1 MTDISASL
9 QMAMYPTNTAVVF
22 GEAHSRLDARPFT
35 FTANPHTEVQI
46 KKEQTL
52 DDEGPTAIKR
62 KQESQ
67 ASTTAQSKRHK
78 THTPIPEPEPA
89 PEARCY
95 TPYPEA
101 ESEPYSPT
109 DLDQAGTNHID
120 EVLQDVIRASVRDMV
135 SRIKRHVKD
144 ECETALDAAWRDV
157 IDY

>member
-1 MTDISASL
+1 
-9 QMAMYPTNTAVVF
+9 MAMYPTNTAVLF
-22 GEAHSRLDARPFT
+22 GEPHPRLEAKPFT
-35 FTANPHTEVQI
+35 FTADPHTKIQI
-46 KKEQTL
+46 KKEPTS
-52 DDEGPTAIKR
+52 DDEGPTATKR
-62 KQESQ
+62 KQETQ
-67 ASTTAQSKRHK
+67 DPTTSQSKRHK
-78 THTPIPEPEPA
+78 VHMPIPEPEST

-109 DLDQAGTNHID
+109 DLDQSGTHNIE

-135 SRIKRHVKD
+135 SRIKRHMKD